1 VAYIIIGV
9 LGFLVAPLFE
19 VASIKRIPGAK
30 QCVGV
35 FAAGLV
41 TYAMV
46 ITCLKSDRLGL
57 PLWLTSLGWI
67 LLLMSLLLV
76 AYSLFINLPLR
87 QTYISS
93 GVEDRLVKTGTY
105 ALVRHPAVLWYALLL
120 LSLILVSKA
129 KLLLVASPI
138 WLLMDTLYVF
148 VQERLLFTKM
158 FAGYDDYRRETPM
171 LIPNRKSI
179 GACIR
184 TLRPPKAYAQ
194 VQGRRT

>member
-1 VAYIIIGV
+1 LAYIIIGV

-19 VASIKRIPGAK
+19 VASMKRVPGAK

-41 TYAMV
+41 TCAMV
-46 ITCLKSDRLGL
+46 MACIKSGRLEL
-57 PLWLTSLGWI
+57 PLWLTSLGWV

-76 AYSLFINLPLR
+76 AYSFFINLPLR
-87 QTYISS
+87 QTYIAS
-93 GVEDRLVKTGTY
+93 GVGDRLVKTGTY
-105 ALVRHPAVLWYALLL
+105 ALVRHPGVLWYALLL

-129 KLLLVASPI
+129 KLLLVASPV
-138 WLLMDTLYVF
+138 WLLMDILYVF
-148 VQERLLFTKM
+148 VQEKFLFTKM

-179 GACIR
+179 AACIR
-184 TLRPPKAYAQ
+184 TLRPPRAYVE
-194 VQGRRT
+194 VQGRRV